1 MVTGSVQ
8 RNKGYWYCVLNLRD
22 ENGKPIKKWLSTH
35 LPEKGNKRKA
45 QMLLQELKTKYGEN
59 DVVTNYAEMPF
70 KDYCDYWLNSKK
82 ISVDIVTYEGYEIRI
97 EHIKKYFGDR
107 GIVLS
112 KITPRHIKEFYEYLL
127 TEGNMAKYKKKDG
140 LSYRTVKDISLLLKA
155 ILREAFKMGDIFNNP
170 AEKVEVPRK
179 KKERRKDEVYIDVQE
194 IPDLYEEIKGHILEE
209 LIIVTL
215 FFGLRRSEVLG
226 LKWSALD
233 FEESEMHINH
243 TIVKVKE
250 SVAKDTTKTEASY
263 RTYPLSEGIKSLF
276 LKIKKKQEE
285 NKRLFGKEYVE
296 SDYIFTWQDGRPIS
310 PDYVTKAFKKIV
322 KKSEKLSSE
331 LTFHD
336 LRKSCVTMMILGGY
350 SVKETQEWVGHADV
364 ETTLKYYAK
373 MRESEKVR
381 IATNMDEKF
390 RCAI

>member
-1 MVTGSVQ
+1 MTTGSVQ
-8 RNKGYWYCVLNLRD
+8 VSKGYLYCVLNLRD
-22 ENGKPIKKWLSTH
+22 ENGKPKKKWISTG
-35 LPEKGNKRKA
+35 LPEKGNRRKA
-45 QMLLQELKTKYGEN
+45 DKRLEELKAQYGDN
-59 DVVTNYAEMPF
+59 NVITNYADMPF

-97 EHIKKYFGDR
+97 QHIKKYFGDR

-112 KITPRHIKEFYEYLL
+112 KITPRNIKEFYEYLL

-179 KKERRKDEVYIDVQE
+179 KKERRKDEIYIDAQE